1 MASTINALTG
11 SGGVAILGDTTGEIA
26 LQNNGSTIATVSSTG
41 LAMASGK
48 TLTGDAISKG
58 KILQVVQTVKTDTSS
73 IVSASTNTFVDLP
86 GMSVVITPSSASSKI
101 LVLFTVS
108 IGSSNGT
115 VHINLV
121 RDATNIAVGGSSGS
135 RLSSTIAYRP
145 ASSPYA
151 LETAPLSYTFLDSPN
166 STSATTYKLQGT
178 LGSSYNNTYYVNRSA
193 TDSDFDFGSRVT
205 STITVMEVAG

>member
-1 MASTINALTG
+1 MSSIVIKGNTSGQIELAAPAVAGTNTITLPASTGTVLT
-11 SGGVAILGDTTGEIA
+11 DTAPKVGNVI
-26 LQNNGSTIATVSSTG
+26 
-41 LAMASGK
+41 
-48 TLTGDAISKG
+48 
-58 KILQVVQTVKTDTSS
+58 QVVQTVKTDTAS
-73 IVSASTNTFVDLP
+73 ITSASTNTFVDLP

>member
-1 MASTINALTG
+1 MSSIVIKGNTSGQIELAAPAVAGTNTITLPASTGTIVTDNTMPTG
-11 SGGVAILGDTTGEIA
+11 SV
-26 LQNNGSTIATVSSTG
+26 
-41 LAMASGK
+41 
-48 TLTGDAISKG
+48 
-58 KILQVVQTVKTDTSS
+58 LQVVQTDKTDTAS
-73 IVSASTNTFVDLP
+73 ITSASTNTFVDLP

-108 IGSSNGT
+108 IGSSVGT

-145 ASSPYA
+145 AASPYT

-166 STSATTYKLQGT
+166 STSAITYKLQGT
-178 LGSSYNNTYYVNRSA
+178 LGSSYNSTYYVNRSA
-193 TDSDFDFGSRVT
+193 SDSDFDFGSRVT

>member
-1 MASTINALTG
+1 MSSIVIKGNT
-11 SGGVAILGDTTGEIA
+11 SGQIELAAPAVAGT
-26 LQNNGSTIATVSSTG
+26 N
-41 LAMASGK
+41 
-48 TLTGDAISKG
+48 TLTLPASSGTLATTATAG

-151 LETAPLSYTFLDSPN
+151 LETAPLSYTFLYSSN